1 MTASAQTKDRLP
13 RKRKVN
19 RRSLSLQFRRL
30 LTLTALGAVLTAE
43 CIGALFTS
51 PLFRVRTIT
60 VNGTAQLLPAEKAG
74 VLAAVTPLINSNFFR
89 PPSSNCMRRLT
100 AIPAVQSGSVNRTL
114 SGGLVI
120 TVQPRQ
126 SHAVLLSSNGGWQI
140 ANSGLVIRPSNNTNP
155 NVPIIS
161 CGCGNLHPGEEPAS
175 FRLQSALLV
184 LNRLGTQA
192 SLLCRKITVDPGD
205 NVWLNVLGNVAV
217 NLGQPQHINRKLKIL
232 SRIAQEDPNVGA
244 KVSTI
249 DLTYPEQ
256 PACVVRATRESF
268 NVNAGNSRRSSNGN
282 LPHQGLQ

>member
-1 MTASAQTKDRLP
+1 MTASAQTKDRRP
-13 RKRKVN
+13 RKRKISL
-19 RRSLSLQFRRL
+19 RTLSLQFRRL
-30 LTLTALGAVLTAE
+30 LTLIALGAVLSAE
-43 CIGALFTS
+43 CIGALLTS

-60 VNGTAQLLPAEKAG
+60 VNGTAQLLPAEKAD

-89 PPSSNCMRRLT
+89 PPSSNCVRRLT

-114 SGGLVI
+114 KGGLII

-140 ANSGLVIRPSNNTNP
+140 AKSGLVIRPSNNTNP

-161 CGCGNLHPGEEPAS
+161 CGCGDLHPGDEPAT

-192 SLLCRKITVDPGD
+192 GLLCRKITVDPDD

-232 SRIAQEDPNVGA
+232 SRIAQEDPNVSA

-256 PACVVRATRESF
+256 PACVVSATEQSAT
-268 NVNAGNSRRSSNGN
+268 VKAGNSRRSSNASA
-282 LPHQGLQ
+282 PHQGLQ